1 MKKWSVLWVLAV
13 FVLASLASAQQNL
26 VKVNLQLKWFP
37 QAQFAGFFVAKE
49 RGFFRAQG
57 LDVTLLPAGDQSPI
71 QVVQSGAADFGT
83 TWIADLLTARE
94 RGIPVVHLAQI
105 FQRSGF
111 TLVALKSTGIKDLC
125 KDLKGK
131 SVGVWPSGNEYPA
144 VALFRKCGLTSSL
157 DPRVTNPDVTAVSY
171 PFDPALVFP
180 DKVQLVSAMIYNE
193 VNQIAGLGY
202 DETKVDVFKLADE
215 GINLLEDLIFT
226 TERVLNER
234 NFKGSGLT
242 GRQVA
247 ARLIRASIQGW
258 NWAVANQAETV
269 EKYVLPFCGNTC
281 KAPAPAP
288 MPRATRPGRWP
299 RSPNSTTLGPPL
311 RAGRVSWCLP
321 TTSLGAP
328 AARAGH
334 PDQRPS
340 GGHRGL
346 WPLGS
351 RHWQA
356 GSRLEITWA

>member
-1 MKKWSVLWVLAV
+1 MKKWSVFLVLAV
-13 FVLASLASAQQNL
+13 FALASLGSAQQNL

-37 QAQFAGFFVAKE
+37 QAQFAGYFVAKE

-94 RGIPVVHLAQI
+94 RGIPVVHIAQM

-111 TLVALKSTGIKDLC
+111 TLVSLKSSNIKNLC
-125 KDLKGK
+125 ADMKGK

-144 VALFRKCGLTSSL
+144 VALFRKCNLTSSL
-157 DPRVTNPDVTAVSY
+157 DPRASNPDVTAVSY
-171 PFDPALVFP
+171 PFDPSLVFP
-180 DKVQLVSAMIYNE
+180 DKVQLVAAMTYNE

-202 DETKVDVFKLADE
+202 DETRVDVFKLADE

-226 TERVLNER
+226 SERVLNER

-281 KAPAPAP
+281 KGSGTRADAKGHQTWQMAEIAKLYNAGATTKGWAGFLVPADYQASV
-288 MPRATRPGRWP
+288 R
-299 RSPNSTTLGPPL
+299 LL
-311 RAGRVSWCLP
+311 REQGILTKDP
-321 TTSLGAP
+321 P
-328 AARAGH
+328 AATVDYGPWEAATGKRAR
-334 PDQRPS
+334 D
-340 GGHRGL
+340 
-346 WPLGS
+346 WK
-351 RHWQA
+351 
-356 GSRLEITWA
+356 